1 VNTISIL
8 IVDDEQSQ
16 RIILSGYLR
25 KKKYSIFEAAS
36 ADAALKYIK
45 DRSIDIVLTDFKM
58 PGKSGYELLKEIRAL
73 SPETSIVLITAFGT
87 IEDAVKVMRDGAYDY
102 LTKPI
107 DLEELDLLINR
118 IVERHRLLSENRVLK
133 EQLTERFSFSAIISQ
148 SPEME
153 RVLNTTGRVA
163 NSKASILI
171 RGESGTGKELIAKA
185 IHYNSPRKEKPFI
198 AVNCAALNE
207 NLFESELFR
216 S

>member
-1 VNTISIL
+1 
-8 IVDDEQSQ
+8 
-16 RIILSGYLR
+16 
-25 KKKYSIFEAAS
+25 
-36 ADAALKYIK
+36 
-45 DRSIDIVLTDFKM
+45 M

-73 SPETSIVLITAFGT
+73 SPETFIVLITAFGT

-118 IVERHRLLSENRVLK
+118 IVERHRLLSENRLLK

-148 SPEME
+148 SLEME

-171 RGESGTGKELIAKA
+171 RSESGTGKELIAKV